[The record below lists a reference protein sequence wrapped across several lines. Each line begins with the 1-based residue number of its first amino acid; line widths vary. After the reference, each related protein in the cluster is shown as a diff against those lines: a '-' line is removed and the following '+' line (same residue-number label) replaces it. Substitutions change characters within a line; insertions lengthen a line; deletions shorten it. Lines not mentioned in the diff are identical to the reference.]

1 MKNIKKNQFKTKS
14 NSKSFLCERQVRNK
28 LRWWTVL
35 IYQKFVGGG
44 TYRASAARGLPPV

>member
-44 TYRASAARGLPPV
+44 IGASAARSVPPV